1 MNKFNMN
8 FFQNNNNINL
18 QNNFQQNKI
27 KCPYK
32 PITTLTN
39 LKDINEP
46 TFINSVLQ
54 SFASLKCINNWMQY
68 LNKNQQ
74 LLSSNPNLK
83 ITKELYNFIYCLYN
97 GQNADSSNFILNFIN
112 IFSIIY
118 TNVNLTQDPYNFLF
132 YLLKILHSENNSSLN
147 INSDPQEKQNIETK
161 KNKNKMRNLF
171 SQYLHKNHNSIIFKN
186 FYNRFGHMIQCGNCA
201 PLFKDSFEFIIEF
214 KIDNYKKYRDE
225 VNPEKINENL
235 SSDECF
241 DCFTGGYN
249 HQCQS
254 CGSFKGKSF
263 ISFYTSAKVL
273 IIALI
278 RENHIFKCDLNFKNK
293 YSLNDFYE
301 KGIYTNKYYHLKAC
315 VSLNNQGKYF
325 SDICVNGYWFRFF
338 ENNLSMLIDVNKE
351 IHQFEPQLLFYE
363 LDN

>member
-54 SFASLKCINNWMQY
+54 SFASLKCINN
-68 LNKNQQ
+68 L
-74 LLSSNPNLK
+74 
-83 ITKELYNFIYCLYN
+83 TKELYNFIYCLYN

-112 IFSIIY
+112 TFSINYI
-118 TNVNLTQDPYNFLF
+118 NVNLTQDPYNFLF

-171 SQYLHKNHNSIIFKN
+171 SQYLHKNHNSIIF
-186 FYNRFGHMIQCGNCA
+186 RFI
-201 PLFKDSFEFIIEF
+201 
-214 KIDNYKKYRDE
+214 
-225 VNPEKINENL
+225 
-235 SSDECF
+235 
-241 DCFTGGYN
+241 
-249 HQCQS
+249 
-254 CGSFKGKSF
+254 
-263 ISFYTSAKVL
+263 
-273 IIALI
+273 
-278 RENHIFKCDLNFKNK
+278 
-293 YSLNDFYE
+293 
-301 KGIYTNKYYHLKAC
+301 
-315 VSLNNQGKYF
+315 
-325 SDICVNGYWFRFF
+325 
-338 ENNLSMLIDVNKE
+338 
-351 IHQFEPQLLFYE
+351 
-363 LDN
+363 